1 MKIFVWLQILYQKLH
16 GLELEKWHRVLDSTM
31 EVMSLMQESLKVL
44 HQSLGAQRSR
54 HKRPDD
60 DGRSSSS
67 SSYDD
72 AGRRSSDEKL
82 RDAVKSIYAAAAESN
97 ANAAQGP
104 LLRYS
109 SSNDAS
115 SLEQKESADTEQR
128 GEL

>member
-44 HQSLGAQRSR
+44 HQSVGAQRSR
-54 HKRPDD
+54 HKKPGD
-60 DGRSSSS
+60 DGSSS

-72 AGRRSSDEKL
+72 GGRSSSDEKL

-97 ANAAQGP
+97 ANAAEGP